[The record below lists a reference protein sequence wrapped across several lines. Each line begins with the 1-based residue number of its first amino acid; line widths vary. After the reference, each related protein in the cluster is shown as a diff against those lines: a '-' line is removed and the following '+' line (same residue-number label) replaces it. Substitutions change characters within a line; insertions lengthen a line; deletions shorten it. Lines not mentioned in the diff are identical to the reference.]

1 MWNLRLDLHAIDGVG
16 MPVPHRANSR
26 HWLISTQAIVD
37 IPTIEKY
44 VRDGRFVFKRHH
56 GRCASATEMEWPRDV
71 CPAMLLPRYSEENYR
86 ILERYMRAHAYTAAK
101 SAHVVRRR

>member
-1 MWNLRLDLHAIDGVG
+1 M
-16 MPVPHRANSR
+16 
-26 HWLISTQAIVD
+26 STPTPSTACDAGSPPLEFPTLVDFHTGHAIVD

-56 GRCASATEMEWPRDV
+56 GRCATATEMEWPRDV
-71 CPAMLLPRYSEENYR
+71 CPAMLLPRYSEANYR
-86 ILERYMRAHAYTAAK
+86 VLERYMRAHAYTAAK

>member
-1 MWNLRLDLHAIDGVG
+1 M
-16 MPVPHRANSR
+16 
-26 HWLISTQAIVD
+26 ISTQAIVD

-56 GRCASATEMEWPRDV
+56 GRCATDTEMEWPRDV

-86 ILERYMRAHAYTAAK
+86 ILERYMRAHAHTAAK
-101 SAHVVRRR
+101 SAHVVRRW

>member
-1 MWNLRLDLHAIDGVG
+1 MEIRILRHVHAID
-16 MPVPHRANSR
+16 ANS
-26 HWLISTQAIVD
+26 HTGHAIVD
-37 IPTIEKY
+37 IPVIEKY

-56 GRCASATEMEWPRDV
+56 GRCASETEMEWPRDV